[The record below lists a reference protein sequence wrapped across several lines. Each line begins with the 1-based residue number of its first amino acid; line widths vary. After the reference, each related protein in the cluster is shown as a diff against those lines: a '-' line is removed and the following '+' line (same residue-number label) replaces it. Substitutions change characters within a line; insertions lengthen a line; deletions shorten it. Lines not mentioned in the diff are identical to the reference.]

1 MFVVV
6 WSFSILILLIY
17 SLCLYL
23 YDASYYYLLLILEEE
38 GVQYMCIC
46 RITVYLKKNSVSQ
59 TNSNETK
66 KTIFQTKKKLTMSES
81 IYDWIERDPEK
92 IVKPP
97 MYHSR
102 HSPKSRLTGST
113 MRKERGSHGTFG
125 KDSTKSDPQTF
136 LRSKKNRG
144 VSPKSK
150 RTFLSSVY
158 LSLLYFFFQRKVYSF
173 TIHVFTASK
182 FTRNLVKSPKPAV
195 PKRDDKPVMG
205 LKTTKN
211 FVVSNAV
218 ENILSSKSF
227 FSIYCYIYRLHLPLC
242 VLTRTPKTNSS
253 PPKDHSHC
261 QTRYDW

>member
-1 MFVVV
+1 
-6 WSFSILILLIY
+6 
-17 SLCLYL
+17 
-23 YDASYYYLLLILEEE
+23 
-38 GVQYMCIC
+38 
-46 RITVYLKKNSVSQ
+46 
-59 TNSNETK
+59 
-66 KTIFQTKKKLTMSES
+66 
-81 IYDWIERDPEK
+81 
-92 IVKPP
+92 
-97 MYHSR
+97 
-102 HSPKSRLTGST
+102 

-227 FSIYCYIYRLHLPLC
+227 FYLLLHLSFAPSIVC
-242 VLTRTPKTNSS
+242 THTHTENKQFPTKRSLTLSNSI
-253 PPKDHSHC
+253 
-261 QTRYDW
+261 RLVR

>member
-1 MFVVV
+1 
-6 WSFSILILLIY
+6 
-17 SLCLYL
+17 
-23 YDASYYYLLLILEEE
+23 
-38 GVQYMCIC
+38 MCIC

-66 KTIFQTKKKLTMSES
+66 KTIFQDKKKLTMSES
-81 IYDWIERDPEK
+81 IYDWIEREPEK

-125 KDSTKSDPQTF
+125 KDSTKSDPQNF

-158 LSLLYFFFQRKVYSF
+158 LSLLYFFFNVKF
-173 TIHVFTASK
+173 IH
-182 FTRNLVKSPKPAV
+182 SPYTFLQLPSS
-195 PKRDDKPVMG
+195 
-205 LKTTKN
+205 L
-211 FVVSNAV
+211 
-218 ENILSSKSF
+218 EILSSPRNPRYPRETTNLSWVSRRQRILSF
-227 FSIYCYIYRLHLPLC
+227 QMPSKIFFRVSLFSIYCYIYRLHLPLC

-253 PPKDHSHC
+253 PSRARRLCKLHEKGRLWKSSGVLETC
-261 QTRYDW
+261 QARYRRGNACN